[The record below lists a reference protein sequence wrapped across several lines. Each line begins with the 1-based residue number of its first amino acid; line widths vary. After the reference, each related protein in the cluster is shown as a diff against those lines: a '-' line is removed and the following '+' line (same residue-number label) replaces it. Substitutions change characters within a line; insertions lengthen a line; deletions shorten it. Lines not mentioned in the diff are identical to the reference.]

1 LILDRLTASSS
12 AALNVSLLL
21 KSYRE
26 YAPAKERRSVIR
38 RLALNDGL
46 VQSRSKV
53 STQMRARF
61 PLSRTSIA
69 ILGLLIASLSVAAER
84 QDARLMT
91 ATQVLDE
98 LARMPEQNI
107 PSWLLER
114 AYAVAVVPDVIKVG
128 LGIGARRGKGVLV
141 VRKDSGQWS
150 NPIFV
155 NLTGGSFGFQVGV
168 QSTDVVLVFTSQKS
182 IEGIVGGKV
191 TLGADASVAAGPV
204 GRQSSA
210 ATDIGLTAQV
220 YSYSRASGLFAG
232 VALDGSALTIDHR
245 SNEQFYGRSGVLA
258 SEILRTDAATAPAPA
273 QTFVGALQ
281 RSTTGTAA
289 STNTAPAASA
299 QPAPLPQPANPGT
312 LTTYPMEDPSPGQEP
327 PE

>member
-1 LILDRLTASSS
+1 
-12 AALNVSLLL
+12 
-21 KSYRE
+21 
-26 YAPAKERRSVIR
+26 
-38 RLALNDGL
+38 
-46 VQSRSKV
+46 
-53 STQMRARF
+53 MRAR
-61 PLSRTSIA
+61 LISSRAWIVVV
-69 ILGLLIASLSVAAER
+69 GLLTATISVAAER

-107 PSWLLER
+107 PTWLLER

-128 LGIGARRGKGVLV
+128 LGIGGRRGKGVLV

-258 SEILRTDAATAPAPA
+258 SEIIRTDAATAPAPA
-273 QTFVGALQ
+273 QNFVGALQ
-281 RSTTGTAA
+281 RSTTSAATAA
-289 STNTAPAASA
+289 RSPTAPA
-299 QPAPLPQPANPGT
+299 QPTAPPPQPATNGA
-312 LTTYPMEDPSPGQEP
+312 LTTYPMEDPAPGQEP
-327 PE
+327 PP

>member
-1 LILDRLTASSS
+1 
-12 AALNVSLLL
+12 
-21 KSYRE
+21 
-26 YAPAKERRSVIR
+26 
-38 RLALNDGL
+38 
-46 VQSRSKV
+46 
-53 STQMRARF
+53 MRARF
-61 PLSRTSIA
+61 FLSETLIAMLSLSIA
-69 ILGLLIASLSVAAER
+69 STSVAAER

-91 ATQVLDE
+91 ATQVVDE

-182 IEGIVGGKV
+182 IEGIVGGKI

-245 SNEQFYGRSGVLA
+245 SNEQFYSRSGVLA
-258 SEILRTDAATAPAPA
+258 SEIIRTDGATAPAPA
-273 QTFVGALQ
+273 QNFVGTLQ

-289 STNTAPAASA
+289 NTAAAAAPA
-299 QPAPLPQPANPGT
+299 QPAAQSPQPANPGS
-312 LTTYPMEDPSPGQEP
+312 LTTYPMEDPMPGQDP
-327 PE
+327 PQ